1 MARLLLTMHKE
12 FDHSENRVIE
22 IEDGQRLGLGINRT

>member
-1 MARLLLTMHKE
+1 MERLLLTMHKE
-12 FDHSENRVIE
+12 LDHSKNCVIE